1 MPRPLGGIHVAH
13 GQAHAALAIDLEH
26 LDAHHIAFLE
36 LVADTLDPLFGNLR
50 DVDQT
55 VAARQDGHECTEIHQ
70 ARDLAFVYA
79 AHLDIGRDELYATL
93 RLAAGRTLHRRDFH
107 RAVVFDVD
115 GSARL
120 FGDLTDHGAALADD
134 VADFLRIDLQGDD
147 GGRPLGHVFAGLGQ
161 YLVHFIQDMQATALR
176 LIQGNLH
183 DLARDARDLDVH
195 LQRGNAV
202 FGTGHFEIH
211 VAEMILIA
219 QNIGE
224 HLKACAFLDQPHG
237 HAGHRRLD
245 GHACVHQC
253 KTAAAHRGHRTRAIG
268 LQDLRHDPNDIRKL
282 LDTRHHRLHS
292 ALRKIPVSDLAP
304 LRRTHHAGLADAE
317 RREVVVQHEGFFAF
331 TGQAVDDLRITPRA
345 QRRDHQG
352 LRLAAG
358 KERGTVRPGQHAG
371 ADLNGPHRLGVAAV
385 DAQMAVQYALA
396 DQTVFQIEE
405 FGLDLIR
412 RELERLAA
420 GLCGRELRLLAL
432 GERVDG
438 GRLDFTDLGV
448 ALLLLGERV
457 RID

>member
-79 AHLDIGRDELYATL
+79 AHFDIGRDEFDATL
-93 RLAAGRTLHRRDFH
+93 RLAAGRALHRRDFH

-134 VADFLRIDLQGDD
+134 VADFLRIDRQGDD

-195 LQRGNAV
+195 LQRGNTV
-202 FGTGHFEIH
+202 FGAGHFEIH

-224 HLKACAFLDQPHG
+224 YLEARAFLDQAHR
-237 HAGHRRLD
+237 HAGNRRLD

-253 KTAAAHRGHRTRAIG
+253 KTAAAHRGHRTRAVG
-268 LQDLRHDPNDIRKL
+268 LQDLRHDPDDIRKL
-282 LDTRHHRLHS
+282 LDAWHHCLHS

-317 RREVVVQHEGFFAF
+317 RREIVVQHEGFFAL
-331 TGQAVDDLRITPRA
+331 TGQAVDDLRVTPGA
-345 QRRDHQG
+345 QLRDDQG

-358 KERGTVRPGQHAG
+358 EERGTVRPGQHAG
-371 ADLNGPHRLGVAAV
+371 ADLNGPHRFRVTTV
-385 DAQMAVQYALA
+385 DAGMPVENTLA
-396 DQTVFQIEE
+396 HQPVFQIEE
-405 FGLDLIR
+405 LGADLISGEFRRLAFGERFDRRRLDL
-412 RELERLAA
+412 
-420 GLCGRELRLLAL
+420 
-432 GERVDG
+432 
-438 GRLDFTDLGV
+438 TDL
-448 ALLLLGERV
+448 R
-457 RID
+457 